1 MAAAIALLAGCGG
14 GDGGGDEPPRASS
27 VERTIAAIRDC
38 RVRSVVALHSGVL
51 VVELK
56 DGGRIDLPLADQ
68 LPVYA
73 EIERAKPR
81 CGSVL
86 VATE

>member
-14 GDGGGDEPPRASS
+14 GDGGGDEQPRTSS